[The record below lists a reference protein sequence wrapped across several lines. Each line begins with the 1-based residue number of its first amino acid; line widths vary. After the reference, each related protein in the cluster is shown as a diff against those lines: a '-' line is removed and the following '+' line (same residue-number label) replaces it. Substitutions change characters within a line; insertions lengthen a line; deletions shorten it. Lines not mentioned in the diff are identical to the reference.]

1 MGLLSDCKISHNL
14 RQPLFQAL
22 PGTLLSGSVTD
33 GDMNYASISEL
44 GMLLVHLLAE
54 VKVCALDATNDCTTN
69 TNIIWALGEA
79 EKVKKN
85 CEPRKS
91 TQVYIKNMSKM
102 YQKVMLGIRDLA
114 EAVRPHGL
122 KCFSMPECK
131 GKLDLATIIAP
142 FREAVKI
149 QGDHMVQTSATV
161 TLLYMPSYEV

>member
-1 MGLLSDCKISHNL
+1 M
-14 RQPLFQAL
+14 FQAL

-91 TQVYIKNMSKM
+91 TQIYIKNMSKM
-102 YQKVMLGIRDLA
+102 MQKVMLGIRDLA

-149 QGDHMVQTSATV
+149 QGDHMIQTSATV